1 MLFTSTL
8 PDHVKTLDFHSL
20 DAVSSPVHLYVQVFD
35 LGERQPTQIFL
46 SLARFV
52 ATGLIIPIPIN
63 PGA

>member
-8 PDHVKTLDFHSL
+8 PDHVKTLDFPLL
-20 DAVSSPVHLYVQVFD
+20 DAASSPVHLYVQVFD
-35 LGERQPTQIFL
+35 LGERQPIQRFL

-52 ATGLIIPIPIN
+52 PTGLIISIPIY